1 MVSLTFQLME
11 LIYKPQLLAI
21 TLVLVIALGLLLQGM
36 DLPSSLLNKSSLS
49 FIQNAF
55 GDPGERI
62 VLSVTESTFAEN
74 VV

>member
-1 MVSLTFQLME
+1 ME

-21 TLVLVIALGLLLQGM
+21 TLILVIVLGLLLQGM
-36 DLPSSLLNKSSLS
+36 DLPSSLLSKSSSLS

-55 GDPGERI
+55 GDRGEKI
-62 VLSVTESTFAEN
+62 VLSVTESSFAQN

>member
-1 MVSLTFQLME
+1 MVSLTFRRME

-49 FIQNAF
+49 IFQNAF
-55 GDPGERI
+55 GDPGEKI
-62 VLSVTESTFAEN
+62 VLSVTESSFAQN